1 MEGGE
6 GQAGLIP
13 GLILQEQRMASIDKK
28 GTTAGV
34 GCGGAK
40 KRKNK
45 KMSYSSTKNSDFD
58 KFELNLYEE
67 VTKMPPFNR
76 KTLVLIGAQGVGRR
90 SLITKLVLNQPD
102 KFGNTMPR
110 KCPADHRPLYF

>member
-13 GLILQEQRMASIDKK
+13 GLILQEQRMATIDKK
-28 GTTAGV
+28 GTAPGV
-34 GCGGAK
+34 GCGGTK

-110 KCPADHRPLYF
+110 KCRPLN